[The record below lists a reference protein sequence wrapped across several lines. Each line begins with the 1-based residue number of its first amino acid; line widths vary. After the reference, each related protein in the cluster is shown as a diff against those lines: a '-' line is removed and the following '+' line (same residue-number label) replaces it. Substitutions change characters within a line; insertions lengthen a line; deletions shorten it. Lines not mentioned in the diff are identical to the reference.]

1 MQIVVGVL
9 GAVIV
14 AIVLWDA
21 FEAIILPRRVA
32 RKIRLTRIF
41 FVATWIVWSW
51 AARRIRRPK
60 RRDALLALYGPL
72 SLLMLLVVW
81 AVGLVLGFGLMQWG
95 IGSHL
100 ATHGEHPGL
109 LIDIY
114 LSGTTFFTLG
124 YGDVVPDT
132 SFARVVAVVE
142 AGFGFGFLAVVIGY
156 LPVIYQSFSR
166 REVSITLL
174 DARAGSPSTAIEL
187 FRRATET
194 GRLDALGDFF
204 LEWERWSADL
214 LESHLS
220 YPVLSFYRSQHDN
233 QSWLGALT
241 MMLDA
246 AALVVSGVVKGPSA
260 QAQLTFAISRHAVVD
275 LSQSLNIP
283 PVLPSRERLT
293 DEDLERA
300 AAILGIPPPADCN
313 RKNLLELRMLYE
325 PYVNALAKRLMFTL
339 PGWLP
344 PERVV
349 SNWQTSAWGGRA
361 APDLMREDVHAD

>member
-1 MQIVVGVL
+1 MLIAVGVL
-9 GAVIV
+9 GALVV

-21 FEAIILPRRVA
+21 FEAIILPRRVV
-32 RKIRLTRIF
+32 RRIRLTRIF
-41 FVATWIVWSW
+41 FVATWFIWSGI
-51 AARRIRRPK
+51 ARHIHRPK
-60 RRDALLALYGPL
+60 RRDALLAYYGPL
-72 SLLMLLVVW
+72 SLLMLLVIW
-81 AVGLVLGFGLMQWG
+81 AGGLVLGFGLMQWG

-109 LIDIY
+109 LTDLY

-124 YGDVVPDT
+124 YGDIVPDT
-132 SFARVVAVVE
+132 SFARAVAVLE

-187 FRRATET
+187 FRRSKET
-194 GRLDALGDFF
+194 GRLEALGGFF

-241 MMLDA
+241 MVMDA
-246 AALVVSGVVKGPSA
+246 AALVVSGIVKGPAS

-283 PVLPSRERLT
+283 PILPLQERLT

-300 AAILGIPPPADCN
+300 AAILGIPSPADCN
-313 RKNLLELRMLYE
+313 RKNLLELRLLYE
-325 PYVNALAKRLMFTL
+325 PYVNALSKQLMFTL